1 MNVATEAYLLSAGY
15 LLSAFCCISFI
26 SFVLGRNE
34 NSSTRNAFLF
44 QVILAFVWQL
54 GTYFV
59 LTAQNVQIATIIS
72 RVAYV
77 GCIFLSVA
85 SYHVIVSFLDIKNQK
100 KFVWFG
106 YFFGTA
112 VFIPLLF
119 SPLLLDTSY
128 QYSWGFWFHA
138 GAAHPIFLIFFG
150 AYAVASFLNLLY
162 FFLKTKDAVVKRKLW
177 LLLIANVICYFSVID
192 FFPDYGYE
200 VYPLGFLF
208 VNLYLAIVWFIIR
221 FFDFFAMWKKAIL

>member
-1 MNVATEAYLLSAGY
+1 MLSAGY

-34 NSSTRNAFLF
+34 KSPTRNAFVL
-44 QVILAFVWQL
+44 QVALALIWQL

-59 LTAQNVQIATIIS
+59 LTADDSQTATIIS
-72 RVAYV
+72 RVAYI

-85 SYHVIVSFLDIKNQK
+85 SFHVIVSFLDLQYQK

-106 YFFGTA
+106 YAFGAA
-112 VFIPLLF
+112 VFIPQLF
-119 SPLLLDTSY
+119 SNLLIDTVY
-128 QYSWGFWFHA
+128 QYSWGYWFHA
-138 GAAHPIFLIFFG
+138 GPGHPIFLIFFCG
-150 AYAVASFLNLLY
+150 YALATFMNLLR
-162 FFLKTKDAVVKRKLW
+162 FFVITKDAVVKRKLW

-192 FFPDYGYE
+192 FFPDYGYD
-200 VYPLGFLF
+200 VFPLGFLF

-221 FFDFFAMWKKAIL
+221 FYDFFAMWKKAIL